1 MIVINFVLKRNKN
14 YGKISIENLNEK
26 GVFSDKHIIVIRKS
40 RYPDYLK
47 DSDFWTHK
55 YSDASCCEVPHWS

>member
-26 GVFSDKHIIVIRKS
+26 GVRNIKS
-40 RYPDYLK
+40 SSANK
-47 DSDFWTHK
+47 D
-55 YSDASCCEVPHWS
+55 C